1 MPDQNSASV
10 DTGVFFVQ
18 TVPVQVDLLTP
29 ATGVRAAHER
39 GRFEEMVPVRLAQPA
54 ARLASL
60 DVFRGLTM
68 AGMVIVN
75 NPGTWDAM
83 HWPLEHSDWN
93 GWTPTDLIF
102 PFFLFIVGISLTLSR
117 QTLEATWWRIGRR
130 GAVLIGCG
138 LFMAGFPFFDP
149 HHWRIPGVLQRIGV
163 CYLAAAVVYRW
174 SAPNGDGTTRAVSRS
189 RVLVLSAIAAVI
201 LVAYWWVLTRFGDL
215 SPEGNVGASIDRA
228 LMGGHLWKPAW
239 DPEGLLSTL
248 PAIATT
254 MTGVLAGLWL
264 RASMRR
270 HTSTGASSTG
280 SAAYAP
286 SASPRQTRTQSGSP
300 RLERRCADSLARTC
314 AGLLVAGAVAFGVGQ
329 AWGSSFPINKQL
341 WTSSYV
347 VLTSGAAA
355 IMLGLCIYVID
366 VRGFHAWARPFEIFG
381 KNALTLFVVS
391 GLIGKL
397 LIVIKVP
404 RGAGGSVSLQ
414 EIVYQRG
421 FQWLASPKNAS
432 LIYSFAFLALMY
444 AICAT
449 MSRRQVFL
457 RA

>member
-1 MPDQNSASV
+1 VIWNAGREASASV
-10 DTGVFFVQ
+10 DTSAFLVQ
-18 TVPVQVDLLTP
+18 TVPVQVDLLAQ
-29 ATGVRAAHER
+29 ATGVQMSHER
-39 GRFEEMVPVRLAQPA
+39 GRVEEVPVRLAQPA

-83 HWPLEHSDWN
+83 YWPLEHADWN

-163 CYLAAAVVYRW
+163 CYLAAAAVYRW
-174 SAPNGDGTTRAVSRS
+174 SAPSGDGTTRSVSRS
-189 RVLVLSAIAAVI
+189 RVLVLSAIVAVI
-201 LVAYWWVLTRFGDL
+201 LVTYWWVLTRFGDL

-228 LMGGHLWKPAW
+228 LMGGHLWRPAW

-264 RASMRR
+264 Q
-270 HTSTGASSTG
+270 TSTGASSPG
-280 SAAYAP
+280 SAAGV
-286 SASPRQTRTQSGSP
+286 QSGSP
-300 RLERRCADSLARTC
+300 RLEPSRAGSLARTC
-314 AGLLVAGAVAFGVGQ
+314 AGLLIAGVVAFGAGQ

-355 IMLGLCIYVID
+355 ILLGLCLYVID

-404 RGAGGSVSLQ
+404 RGADSPVPLQ
-414 EIVYQRG
+414 KIVYERG
-421 FQWLASPKNAS
+421 FEWLASPKTAS
-432 LIYSFAFLALMY
+432 LIYSLAFLAIMY
-444 AICAT
+444 VICAT
-449 MSRRQVFL
+449 MSRRHVFL